1 VNIQCII
8 PARGGSKGIF
18 KKNISN
24 FCGKPLIAWTIEQCI
39 DSDKVSNVWVS
50 SDDDDILNIAAEY
63 GAQKIKRPKNISG
76 DKATSE
82 SAWQHAIDYLH
93 SNDVPVDIVLG
104 PQVTSP
110 LREVSDIDN
119 AITKF
124 IEGNYDSMFAASIAD
139 DLFFWE
145 ESISGIGSVNY
156 DYKNRKRKQDVKEQI
171 IENGSFYLFKPKVI
185 KNNNNRF
192 GGKIGYSKMDFWK
205 MFEIDDIND
214 FRMCSSLMKEFLIK
228 G

>member
-1 VNIQCII
+1 MNIQCII

-145 ESISGIGSVNY
+145 ESISGIGSINY
-156 DYKNRKRKQDVKEQI
+156 DYKNRKRKQDFKEQI

-214 FRMCSSLMKEFLIK
+214 FRMCSSLMEEFLIK